1 MKVRRTKENMYA
13 VIGLGRF
20 GFALAQRLA
29 ESGAELIVVDKEES
43 VINDATAFHR
53 QRLSGKRAD
62 TGEPEQ
68 HRHPEL

>member
-29 ESGAELIVVDKEES
+29 ESGAELIVVDKRS
-43 VINDATAFHR
+43 QSSTTPL
-53 QRLSGKRAD
+53 LSQ
-62 TGEPEQ
+62 TTPFW
-68 HRHPEL
+68 